1 MFVSNPYPQQPLGAP
16 PTCYRHPDRQTW
28 VHCTR
33 CQRPICPE
41 CMRQA
46 PVGHQCVGCVDAAAR
61 SVRQP
66 VTAFGGRPVER
77 PLVTYV
83 LIAINVIAFVLQKVS
98 DDVYRQFVLWPIG
111 IAYDDQFYR
120 LITSAFLHV
129 GVTHILFNMVAL
141 YFTGPALE
149 AALGHVRFIG
159 VYALSAIGG
168 SVLVYLLSPIEAA
181 TLGASGAIFGL
192 FGASLVLARKLDF
205 DMRPIIVLIVINL
218 VITFVV
224 PGISWQGHI
233 GGLVTG
239 AVVAWAYGYAPR
251 ANRNVVQAGVTIA
264 LLAVFVG
271 LIWWRTAALL
281 AIYA

>member
-1 MFVSNPYPQQPLGAP
+1 MSYPYQQSPQGPP
-16 PTCYRHPDRQTW
+16 PTCYRHPDRPTY

-46 PVGHQCVGCVDAAAR
+46 PVGHQCPECIGAAAR

-66 VTAFGGRPVER
+66 VTAFGGRPVSR

-83 LIAINVIAFVLQKVS
+83 LIALNVVAFVFQKAS
-98 DDVYRQFVLWPIG
+98 DEVYRQFVLWPIG

-120 LITSAFLHV
+120 LVTAAFLHSSI
-129 GVTHILFNMVAL
+129 THILFNMVAL

-149 AALGHVRFIG
+149 AALGHLRFIG
-159 VYALSAIGG
+159 VYAVSALGG
-168 SVLVYLLSPIEAA
+168 SVLVYLMTPIETA

-205 DMRPIIVLIVINL
+205 DMRPIVVLIVINL

-224 PGISWQGHI
+224 PAISWQGHV
-233 GGLVTG
+233 GGLLTG
-239 AVVAWAYGYAPR
+239 AVIAGAYGYAPR
-251 ANRNVVQAGVTIA
+251 ANRNLVQAGVTIA
-264 LLAVFVG
+264 LLVLFAALVY
-271 LIWWRTAALL
+271 WRTDGILL
-281 AIYA
+281 GLG